1 MTSDGKTSNIKVVDL
16 KKLWNFVV
24 ENFSIGIRLEPQ
36 IINLCLVY
44 DSMWGTNLYYKHKW
58 VIDGV
63 VEEGSRE
70 GEVSGPNPTDRV
82 ARDFTRKNAR
92 ANSQWAFSV

>member
-1 MTSDGKTSNIKVVDL
+1 
-16 KKLWNFVV
+16 
-24 ENFSIGIRLEPQ
+24 
-36 IINLCLVY
+36 
-44 DSMWGTNLYYKHKW
+44 MWGTKLYYKHKW

-82 ARDFTRKNAR
+82 ARDFTRKMRDLRLDGDGRFA
-92 ANSQWAFSV
+92 SGAFPRIKIFFFYF